1 MNTANESITW
11 DTTNTSAGYRAALGP
26 YRQEVESALAQM
38 SAAGILPRIW
48 QGDHMVWKPDPAE
61 IGNRLGWLY
70 SPQNMQTQVD
80 EINHFCETVRKAG
93 FKQALLLG
101 MGGSSL
107 APEVF
112 QAIFGTRKGYL
123 QLQVLDS
130 TAPDVVEERRQ
141 WAEADKT
148 LYIVATKS
156 GGTVETISFM
166 KYFYNQVLNK
176 HASEEAGKAF
186 VAITD
191 PGSGLEKMARTLGFG
206 KIFLNDPDIGG
217 RYSALSLFGLVPA
230 ALVGVDVARLL
241 DRAAAMA
248 AESGSQGL
256 HEGQPQASAAH
267 LGAAMAVL
275 ARAGRDKLTLW
286 AGPGLAPF
294 GVWVEQLIAEST
306 GKESKG
312 ILPVVGEALE
322 DIGHYGNDRLVV
334 TLSLPGQ
341 TQAEQKVFAL
351 IPDQTPLIRIRLED
365 RYDLG
370 QEFFRWE
377 MATIIAGH
385 LLGIN
390 PFDQPNVESAKVRAR
405 EMMGVYQQEGQLP
418 RVAPAFE
425 AGGISV
431 TGDVQADE
439 PGQWLDRFLRQAQ
452 AEGKSDT
459 TAFPRPY
466 VALQAFLPPGPAV
479 DVALAALRSQI
490 MACFQLAVTV
500 GYGPRFLHST
510 GQLHKGDGGLG
521 LFIQLT
527 ADDRIDLDVP
537 TEAGQ
542 DTSGFSFGVLKQSQV
557 LGDYQALFDN
567 KRRVIRLALGSEPV
581 AGIEQMTQMLQKR

>member
-1 MNTANESITW
+1 
-11 DTTNTSAGYRAALGP
+11 
-26 YRQEVESALAQM
+26 M

-48 QGDHMVWKPDPAE
+48 QGDHTVWKPDPAE

-80 EINHFCETVRKAG
+80 EINHFCETARSAG

-112 QAIFGTRKGYL
+112 QAIFGTRNGCL

-130 TAPDVVEERRQ
+130 TAPEVVEERRQ

-166 KYFYNQVLNK
+166 KYFYNQVLKK
-176 HASEEAGKAF
+176 HGSEEAGKAF

-191 PGSGLEKMARTLGFG
+191 PGSGLEKMARRIGFG

-230 ALVGVDVARLL
+230 ALVGVDVSRLL

-256 HEGQPQASAAH
+256 HDGQSQASAAH

-275 ARAGRDKLTLW
+275 ACAGRDKLTLL
-286 AGPGLAPF
+286 AGPSLAPF

-322 DIGHYGNDRLVV
+322 DIGHYGSDRLVV

-341 TQAEQKVFAL
+341 TRAEQEVFAL
-351 IPDQTPLIRIRLED
+351 VPDQTPLIRIRLED

-439 PGQWLDRFLRQAQ
+439 QGQWLDRFLRQEQ
-452 AEGKSDT
+452 AGGKGDT
-459 TAFPRPY
+459 TVFPRPY

-479 DVALAALRSQI
+479 DAALAALRSQI

-542 DTSGFSFGVLKQSQV
+542 DAIGFSFGVLKQSQV

-581 AGIEQMTQMLQKR
+581 AGIEQITRMLQKK